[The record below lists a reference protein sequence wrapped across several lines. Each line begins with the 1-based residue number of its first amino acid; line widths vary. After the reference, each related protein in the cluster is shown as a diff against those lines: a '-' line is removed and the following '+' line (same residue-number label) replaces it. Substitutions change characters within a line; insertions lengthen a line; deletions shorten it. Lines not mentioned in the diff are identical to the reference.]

1 VSPRGAAAKRRDP
14 KRTDID
20 VVRAEL
26 GDEYQVI
33 EELGRGG
40 MGVVYRAK
48 EKQLEREVAIKVL
61 PFTVAFDT
69 ELVERFL
76 REARTAAQLEH
87 PNIVP
92 IYRVGRRGDVIFFV
106 MKLLRG
112 KSLAERLE
120 GQGRL
125 AAVELRQIL
134 IESASA
140 LGYAHRRGVVHRD
153 VKPDNLRLD
162 EDGRCVVTDFGIAR
176 SAGASR
182 LTSTGMSVGTPRYM
196 SPEQARAKDVDGRS
210 DIYSL
215 GVVGYECLTGAAP
228 FDGGDALAILMKHI
242 QAPVPKPP
250 PQLLGEEESEL
261 YPIIERMLAKHPAER
276 FRDADDLIIA
286 LGGGGGMAGR
296 GLEMTSGEIRRW
308 ALTPPMPIRAA
319 SPVPAT
325 PTQPMLVRNESLD
338 PAPALPRPEPRREAT
353 PAALDAAL
361 DAGVRLLT
369 AQGPKLDAGLRV
381 AGRQIGRL
389 KPALGK
395 GVAYVRGGIERHA
408 PGARAL
414 AVRWFGSVR
423 EAVARVAPRLARTLR
438 PLTMVSSNVWLGVG
452 AGAVALGVLAFSATQ
467 RGASRGGGSRC
478 EAALEQVAKQD
489 GRAVALLVDPP
500 GSKPLTSTLD
510 LYYDLCGFETG
521 ADLKTRLVMAP
532 SDGRRAAASSPER
545 QSQTFEEKADGQA
558 TRRHRTIDLGSVDP
572 GWYSLTVVVTDDKG
586 RRRERQ
592 IEFRR
597 GRS

>member
-1 VSPRGAAAKRRDP
+1 MSPRSAAAKRRDS

-112 KSLAERLE
+112 KSLAERLHA
-120 GQGRL
+120 QGRL
-125 AAVELRQIL
+125 PAAEIRQIL

-196 SPEQARAKDVDGRS
+196 SPEQARAKEVDGRS

-242 QAPVPKPP
+242 QAPLPR
-250 PQLLGEEESEL
+250 PQGLGEEESEL
-261 YPIIERMLAKHPAER
+261 YPIIERMLAKHSAER
-276 FRDADDLIIA
+276 FRDADDLIVA

-296 GLEMTSGEIRRW
+296 GLEITSGEIRRW

-319 SPVPAT
+319 SAVPGA
-325 PTQPMLVRNESLD
+325 PTQPMLVRDEPAD
-338 PAPALPRPEPRREAT
+338 PARPQSKSESRREPT
-353 PAALDAAL
+353 PAPLDAAL

-381 AGRQIGRL
+381 AKRQLERV

-395 GVAYVRGGIERHA
+395 GVAFVRSGIEHHA
-408 PGARAL
+408 PGVRAL
-414 AVRWFGSVR
+414 AVRWIGSAR
-423 EAVARVAPRLARTLR
+423 EAVARVAPHLARAFR
-438 PLTMVSSNVWLGVG
+438 PLSAVSPKVWLGVG
-452 AGAVALGVLAFSATQ
+452 ASAVALGVLALSATQ
-467 RGASRGGGSRC
+467 RGGSRGGSRC
-478 EAALEQVAKQD
+478 EAALEQAGKQD
-489 GRAVALLVDPP
+489 GRAVALLVDPA
-500 GSKPLTSTLD
+500 GSKPLTSSLD
-510 LYYDLCGFETG
+510 VYYDLCGFETG
-521 ADLKTRLVMAP
+521 AQLKTRLVMAP
-532 SDGRRAAASSPER
+532 SDGRRAAAGSRER
-545 QSQTFEEKADGQA
+545 QSLTFEEKADGQIM
-558 TRRHRTIDLGSVDP
+558 RRRRTIDLGSVDP

-597 GRS
+597 GSS